1 MSRLDKLFGQT
12 ANGRAGVGADAELV
26 SLLNRIVADIDRLKR
41 GAYQGPG
48 TSFTGPLIIDD
59 YKIEFIAGSMVATS
73 ISTGQT
79 AKFASASPYQRIVV
93 IGDEFAGF
101 PPNTASWGSSPYGAA
116 GNRWI
121 DMVFNTYRGTTLVD
135 GTVLNATA
143 ASLLSSPRLV
153 GTRGDLMVLCVG
165 AADIKVN
172 PATGLVPFSEAM
184 ADLLNAYPA
193 AVQLVVFPWRWQ
205 ATSGVATQ
213 YHVEYRN
220 AAQIAANEAGAKFIN
235 MDELNVGSG
244 FLASPSSSTYS
255 VPSLDGN
262 QAIFAE
268 IQQVLNA

>member
-12 ANGRAGVGADAELV
+12 VNGRAGVGADAELV

-59 YKIEFIAGSMVATS
+59 YRIEFIAGSMVATS
-73 ISTGQT
+73 ISTGE
-79 AKFASASPYQRIVV
+79 SARFSSSSPYQRVTI
-93 IGDEFAGF
+93 IGDEFGGF
-101 PPNTASWGSSPYGAA
+101 PPNTSSWGTSPYGAA

-121 DMVFNTYRGTTLVD
+121 DILFNTYRSTTLID
-135 GTVLNATA
+135 GTYKNATA
-143 ASLLSSPRLV
+143 STLVTAPRTSAVRSDLLI
-153 GTRGDLMVLCVG
+153 LCVG
-165 AADIKVN
+165 AADTKVA
-172 PATGLVPFSEAM
+172 PGTGLAAFEDSM
-184 ADLLNAYPA
+184 SRLLDSYQAS
-193 AVQLVVFPWRWQ
+193 VQLVIFPWAWQ
-205 ATSGVATQ
+205 ASSGVATQ
-213 YHVEYRN
+213 YHADYLN
-220 AAQIAANEAGAKFIN
+220 AAKRAANVNAARFIN
-235 MDELNVGSG
+235 LNELTVTSA